1 MEEETGAHQVFSWE
15 EGYGLRLWNWTSWEE
30 LNDQKVRRY
39 TVEGEGGEVVVGDQV
54 EDFMV
59 ALDRAM
65 LRVA

>member
-1 MEEETGAHQVFSWE
+1 M
-15 EGYGLRLWNWTSWEE
+15 
-30 LNDQKVRRY
+30 
-39 TVEGEGGEVVVGDQV
+39 EGEGGEVVVGDQV